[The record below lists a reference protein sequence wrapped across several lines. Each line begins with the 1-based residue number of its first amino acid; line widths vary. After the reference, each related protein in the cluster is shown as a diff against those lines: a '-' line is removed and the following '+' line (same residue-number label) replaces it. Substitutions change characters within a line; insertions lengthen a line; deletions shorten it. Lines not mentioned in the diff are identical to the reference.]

1 MANLQALY
9 KALEKADAA
18 GEKEDA
24 RGIASII
31 KAETLNAKA
40 LELEPPAVEQPKPEE
55 VGFLDRAGESLKQ
68 GFEAF
73 GGASRGRELASLK
86 EEGKLPQAA
95 AKMEEIQAKAAEQR
109 TPTLSPSDINRIAHE
124 KGLWPA
130 GKEVPSFIV
139 EQVLKSGPEMAVPVL
154 TGLLASVGTAAVT
167 GPAAPVAAPVVG
179 FLAGTAAY
187 GYQQY
192 GHFMERQALEKEA
205 PEELNPTQA
214 KQWAAITAPVGFFID
229 KVGLGV
235 SKFGAKAVGETAVKE
250 LARRKVAGEI
260 GAATVAKEVAKAGT
274 KQAGVA
280 AISEAPTEVLE
291 QMAERY
297 QADLPLWNEEAKEE
311 YYDAAWSAAAAG
323 VGLGGV
329 SGSYSQYRNYKKAQ
343 EEIKPVDEV
352 EQVKPGKEKLG
363 RAETIKALAKDLEAK
378 GTKLAEER
386 TAKEEAKIKAAAE
399 AEAAKLAEQGVPP
412 EQAAQAVVT
421 EQAPP
426 AEIEPAA
433 PGVLNETTLTSL
445 GLNKRSN
452 AYKEL
457 LGVDLNTPQGLQFF
471 EETLDSHTGRI
482 NEPAVAELVKSLT
495 PMETE
500 NVVKQPTDRASTTV
514 PGQQGLGDTGGAG
527 ESIGSAVDGA
537 TTDAGDVST
546 REVSKPASLENVQV
560 GDEVAIG
567 DKTYRKTDT
576 GFELVESAGPSEEAA
591 VETAPVKEEVVTA
604 EEVPVVEE
612 PTPIEKRG
620 RALAKELRAL
630 DPEHPLVDDL
640 TAFDVN
646 EETLA
651 LAQQNIDELKAQ
663 RQQKAPTTEGELREL
678 SEQGD
683 VAAGKALEDLLN
695 KEKYSTVEA
704 TYGIDES
711 EANADKYLND
721 TKAELGE
728 VVRRVFPVTENIVP
742 EEKASIGDLLKAIA
756 NYMHAL
762 IQKGVRSMGE
772 AIRMTRSVLG
782 ADANKVNP
790 KQYKQAYSEAAK
802 RPKKGGAKAT
812 EQDYDEQ
819 LKRTGTKQNKPPKTA
834 APKVSA
840 NKAITDLTRKLR
852 SGFFSFDLA
861 INKKIMDAMRS
872 AGVSAESL
880 ARAFYDL
887 QVTQA
892 VKADSLADSFL
903 ERGKISFDP
912 NIFKFIVTEAA
923 ASMRNIRVTL
933 DTLAKQ
939 KGLDAEKFRTYA
951 SAAFIAKRT
960 KGLIKANTR
969 LKQKALALYA
979 QGKKAQAEKL
989 LKKHYKLIHM
999 SPSEIRAAE
1008 KFFTDFPELNG
1019 VFDMW
1024 NEVRENVLDFATEQG
1039 LYDEETRDDLL
1050 NIMDYVPFY
1059 RVEQLEAKAGP
1070 KEYSRGLLD
1079 TAADKAF
1086 KGSHQEVNDVFD
1098 NMERWARYMV
1108 MKSIKNAAA
1117 QNKIKYY
1124 AKYLPDDVK
1133 VIAKGDRSETGN
1145 TVSVWHNGKL
1155 KRYEFQG
1162 NDGET
1167 MVDGFTGLEPVI
1179 VNGSGLLLGA
1189 LRKSAAFQRL
1199 NIVLNPIFSI
1209 AQIPQDTFSAMVSSG
1224 IKYPLAL
1231 PLQVVKEIVLSP
1243 VGLSKSRKELKKTVT
1258 VGKHDYRNEF
1268 QRMDKTAEEEIKAL
1282 KTFDKIL
1289 KAAMSPFSA
1298 LSMAS
1303 DNVIRQAVYS
1313 QIMLE
1318 TGDAARAAHSAEE
1331 IIHFRRTGSYG
1342 FVNLVR
1348 QYVPFVNANLQA
1360 LHVTASTIVGDGINH
1375 ATRGEAMQ
1383 RFMVQGSQLIAA
1395 TLLYTAMKGDDD
1407 DYKKLDPTERDRF
1420 LIINKDYKLPM
1431 RNDLFTWLFKIVPEH
1446 MFNRYIAESE
1456 DSTKLRKALK
1466 EGLIKALATPSA
1478 LPTLA
1483 TPFVEAKYNIN
1494 TVTGRPLVG
1503 QGQEGLEA
1511 ELQYSP
1517 KYTTELSKLI
1527 GEGTDISPTII
1538 DNFLRDYFGAT
1549 GMVLA
1554 MATNSLAAE
1563 KRGVVL
1569 PTKTTKE
1576 EYMQYP
1582 FFSSFL
1588 VKDYGSRNMAD
1599 YYELNEV
1606 VNRVVQSYNKKNGF
1620 DYDMAQDYLNKDKN
1634 RDIVVM
1640 KKEMAQIGKQLAN
1653 LRKYE
1658 NQLLEDRKNKWT
1670 ADEKAAQLKRIEAE
1684 RQSMLGHQLEL
1695 TDRTDRYIQQMRNR
1709 AGL

>member
-18 GEKEDA
+18 GNKEDA

-40 LELEPPAVEQPKPEE
+40 LELAPPAVEQPKPEE

-95 AKMEEIQAKAAEQR
+95 AKMEEIQTKAAEQR

-154 TGLLASVGTAAVT
+154 TGLLASAGTAAVT

-250 LARRKVAGEI
+250 LARRKAAGEI

-280 AISEAPTEVLE
+280 AVTEAPTEVLE

-297 QADLPLWNEEAKEE
+297 QADLPLWNEEAKQE

-378 GTKLAEER
+378 GAKLAEER
-386 TAKEEAKIKAAAE
+386 TAKEEAQAKATAE
-399 AEAAKLAEQGVPP
+399 AEAVKLAEQGVPP

-426 AEIEPAA
+426 AEVEPAA

-495 PMETE
+495 PVEIE
-500 NVVKQPTDRASTTV
+500 NVVEQPADRTGVAVSE
-514 PGQQGLGDTGGAG
+514 QQGLSDAERTG
-527 ESIGSAVDGA
+527 EPIGSAVVGA
-537 TTDAGDVST
+537 GTDAGDVSA
-546 REVSKPASLENVQV
+546 REVPKPASLENVQV

-591 VETAPVKEEVVTA
+591 VETAPVA
-604 EEVPVVEE
+604 EEVIAEPEAVEAPPVEE
-612 PTPIEKRG
+612 ITPIEKRG

-663 RQQKAPTTEGELREL
+663 REQRAPTTEGELREL
-678 SEQGD
+678 SEDQVIAEGEP
-683 VAAGKALEDLLN
+683 VVQA
-695 KEKYSTVEA
+695 VE
-704 TYGIDES
+704 IDT
-711 EANADKYLND
+711 DKYLND

-772 AIRMTRSVLG
+772 AIKMTRSVLG
-782 ADANKVNP
+782 ADADKVNP
-790 KQYKQAYSEAAK
+790 KQYKKAYSEAVK

-834 APKVSA
+834 APQVSA

-872 AGVSAESL
+872 AGVSADSL

-892 VKADSLADSFL
+892 VKADSIADSFL

-999 SPSEIRAAE
+999 SPSEIKAAE

-1124 AKYLPDDVK
+1124 AKYLPNDVK
-1133 VIAKGDRSETGN
+1133 VIAKGERSQTGN

-1189 LRKSAAFQRL
+1189 LRKTAAFQRL

-1209 AQIPQDTFSAMVSSG
+1209 AQIPQDMFSAMVSSG

-1383 RFMVQGSQLIAA
+1383 RFMVQGAQLIAA
-1395 TLLYTAMKGDDD
+1395 SLLYTAMKSDDD

-1446 MFNRYIAESE
+1446 IFNRYVAESE

-1569 PTKTTKE
+1569 PTKTDKE

-1588 VKDYGSRNMAD
+1588 VKEYGSRNMAD

-1634 RDIVVM
+1634 RDIVIIS
-1640 KKEMAQIGKQLAN
+1640 KEVQRLGKHLNQIRA
-1653 LRKYE
+1653 YE
-1658 NQLLEDRKNKWT
+1658 NKILEDRKNNWT
-1670 ADEKAAQLKRIEAE
+1670 PDEKAEQLKQLEEE
-1684 RQSMLGHQLEL
+1684 RQNVLGFQLEL
-1695 TDRTDRYIQQMRNR
+1695 EDRSDRYVQQLRR
-1709 AGL
+1709 KAGL